1 MNTKKGELMH
11 RINLSNYQ
19 IHTDLII
26 DNSDLTHEEKTID
39 DLTITRTKD
48 KGNYITLSF
57 KDITNFEDREKVGH
71 YLELILK
78 DILKLNN
85 IKESASCLIIGLG
98 NRLST
103 PDSLGVKT
111 LEDIIITNHLFTL
124 GSVKEGI
131 RPVMAFSPGVM
142 SSTGI
147 ESSIIIKSICKEV
160 KPDFI
165 IAIDALAS
173 KNIERLNKTIQ
184 ITDTGIHPG
193 SGVGNNRLEISKKTL
208 GIPVIAVGVPTV
220 ITSEVL
226 VIDTI
231 DYLFKHISY
240 IKEHESTYKLSF
252 IKKNYRQ
259 KLNNLTL
266 DDSDKSNLL
275 GLFGTLSEKDK
286 YNLINEVLTSTDL
299 NLIITPTE
307 IDFLI
312 AKLSNLIASSINN
325 ALHRQITHF

>member
-26 DNSDLTHEEKTID
+26 DNNDLTHEEKTID
-39 DLTITRTKD
+39 DLTITRTKNN
-48 KGNYITLSF
+48 GNYITLSF

-78 DILKLNN
+78 DILELNN

-111 LEDIIITNHLFTL
+111 LEDIVITNHLFTL

-131 RPVMAFSPGVM
+131 RPVMALSPGVM
-142 SSTGI
+142 ASTGI

-173 KNIERLNKTIQ
+173 KNIDRLNKTIQ

-208 GIPVIAVGVPTV
+208 GIPVIAIGVPTV
-220 ITSEVL
+220 ISSEVL
-226 VIDTI
+226 VIDTL

-275 GLFGTLSEKDK
+275 GLFGTLNEKDK